1 MPPSRIVP
9 PTVSS
14 REANVRFHL
23 GIPLRWSD
31 FDAYAH
37 VNNAEMFRLLEE
49 ARIQAFWRPD
59 ARSDGSADISA
70 DISAAEAEAADAPST
85 AVLDGRPG
93 AEVMTL
99 IARQEIEYL
108 APIPYMRAPIDIE
121 MWIGRIGGASLEI
134 CYELYSPVGVAPRV
148 LFTRAATTLVMVT
161 AATGKPQRISDELRD
176 ACSPYLE
183 EPVTFT
189 NRTGRAQ
196 H

>member
-1 MPPSRIVP
+1 MRLHVAIS
-9 PTVSS
+9 
-14 REANVRFHL
+14 
-23 GIPLRWSD
+23 LRWSD

-49 ARIQAFWRPD
+49 ARIQAFWPPD
-59 ARSDGSADISA
+59 AGG
-70 DISAAEAEAADAPST
+70 AAGEVPST

-108 APIPYMRAPIDIE
+108 LPIPYMRAPIDIE

-134 CYELYSPVGVAPRV
+134 CYELYSPAGVTPRQ

-161 AATGKPQRISDELRD
+161 AATGRPKRIPDELRD
-176 ACSPYLE
+176 AWSPYVE
-183 EPVTFT
+183 EPLAFAK
-189 NRTGRAQ
+189 RA
-196 H
+196 

>member
-1 MPPSRIVP
+1 M
-9 PTVSS
+9 
-14 REANVRFHL
+14 VRLHV
-23 GIPLRWSD
+23 GISLRWSD

-49 ARIQAFWRPD
+49 ARIQAFWPPD
-59 ARSDGSADISA
+59 AGNEGGEVPA
-70 DISAAEAEAADAPST
+70 T

-108 APIPYMRAPIDIE
+108 LPIPYMRAPIDIE

-134 CYELYSPVGVAPRV
+134 CYELYSPKGVIPRQ

-161 AATGKPQRISDELRD
+161 AATGRPKRIPDELRD
-176 ACSPYLE
+176 AWAPYVE
-183 EPVTFT
+183 EPLAFAK
-189 NRTGRAQ
+189 RA
-196 H
+196 

>member
-1 MPPSRIVP
+1 MRLHV
-9 PTVSS
+9 
-14 REANVRFHL
+14 
-23 GIPLRWSD
+23 GISLRWSD

-49 ARIQAFWRPD
+49 ARIQAFWPPD
-59 ARSDGSADISA
+59 ADDSSEEGPVPA
-70 DISAAEAEAADAPST
+70 T

-108 APIPYMRAPIDIE
+108 LPIPYMRAPLDIE

-134 CYELYSPVGVAPRV
+134 CYELYSPVGVKPRQ

-161 AATGKPQRISDELRD
+161 SETGRPKHISDELRE
-176 ACSPYLE
+176 AWAPYVE
-183 EPVTFT
+183 EPLVFAR
-189 NRTGRAQ
+189 RT
-196 H
+196 